1 MSAELVPFSFNGCQ
15 VRTVTINGEP
25 RLVASDVCAFLG
37 FMNSRQAV
45 ANHVIPEDRLRSTNS
60 IPDNPNLL
68 IVNSSELYAS
78 AISAFRNASKRN
90 TRTPPLISP
99 DTPSFWCYGLLPSNP
114 TPRRDEVV
122 AFQKVQPAALSNP

>member
-68 IVNSSELYAS
+68 IVDSSELYAS
-78 AISAFRNASKRN
+78 ASPSFATGAVGSPPRLIN
-90 TRTPPLISP
+90 TRPVSK
-99 DTPSFWCYGLLPSNP
+99 GLHYKRVWDNRGSSE
-114 TPRRDEVV
+114 RRDVI
-122 AFQKVQPAALSNP
+122 LGGL